1 MVLNFQK
8 LFAIK
13 YFAITVNNDSF
24 NTFTFLIKK
33 QEQGL
38 ACSFQF
44 RVQKNHNILMGIIF
58 QRETEKASILGSQP
72 CQEKEKLPRTTPPSR
87 ETTHNYPEWAR
98 QDTIRSQ
105 VTRQAS
111 VWSRLVVK
119 CHSLSTDDGQQRL
132 VRDQAWRSVYRRRR
146 RISYCTDLAHRN
158 KHLKIYSFTQET
170 FTNHIFDPGTRRHTD
185 QQVWQGSDKY
195 VNKKL

>member
-44 RVQKNHNILMGIIF
+44 RVQKNHNVLMGIIF
-58 QRETEKASILGSQP
+58 QRETEKASILGS
-72 CQEKEKLPRTTPPSR
+72 
-87 ETTHNYPEWAR
+87 
-98 QDTIRSQ
+98 
-105 VTRQAS
+105 
-111 VWSRLVVK
+111 
-119 CHSLSTDDGQQRL
+119 
-132 VRDQAWRSVYRRRR
+132 
-146 RISYCTDLAHRN
+146 
-158 KHLKIYSFTQET
+158 
-170 FTNHIFDPGTRRHTD
+170 
-185 QQVWQGSDKY
+185 
-195 VNKKL
+195 